1 MMLRALLV
9 EDNLYDRNGI
19 LNHIPWK
26 DLGISEMDIGVN
38 GAQGLAKAR
47 EHRPDIVITDIS
59 MPVMDGMEMI
69 KKLGEEFP
77 GIKYIIMSCHD
88 EFDFVKAAI
97 NLNVSSYI
105 LKPVDLNE
113 LTEAVRKAVSE
124 VKKEMNL
131 RIDEQ
136 RLKEKL
142 KNSLPALQSDLLR
155 EILHSKKPNNDFQ
168 RRMQYLEME
177 IHKDLVVA
185 VVEYDQ
191 SSAISSISEDEYLL
205 SYILKNAFQ
214 DTFFPKITSYSYIM
228 DYKSICCLIT
238 GNWETQEECY
248 AQVIGYFMEL
258 KSSIQES
265 TSSSLTIGLSN
276 MTDSLFALPAAFR
289 EAYDS
294 SRLKFYSAGNRI
306 IAASEV
312 KKELIDRPLNLGKF
326 QEHLTQALESDEK
339 SAVKALMDKYA
350 SEFSQVEKSQIVSN
364 CYAMVFLI
372 QEYFREHHIETQ
384 DIAKDPAPF
393 WKAPDNFETIS
404 HVRSWM
410 EKVLYS
416 CWEYLQKNRTSRYG
430 VIIQQ
435 IRDKIDRDYAT
446 IDSISSMVKELYIS
460 PGYANVLFKQE
471 VGMTIGDY
479 LFQKKMEAAK
489 EMLTDPHCR
498 IYEVSDRLGYVSK
511 SYFSAV
517 FKEYTGLSPKEYRD
531 RHCVKAG
538 G

>member
-1 MMLRALLV
+1 MLRALLV

-19 LNHIPWK
+19 LHHIPWK
-26 DLGISEMDIGVN
+26 DLGISEMDIGIN
-38 GAQGLAKAR
+38 GLQGLTKAR

-69 KKLGEEFP
+69 QKLGQEFP

-124 VKKEMNL
+124 VKKEMSL

-155 EILHSKKPNNDFQ
+155 EILHSKKTNNDFQ

-177 IHKDLVVA
+177 VHKNLVVA

-191 SSAISSISEDEYLL
+191 SSTNSCLNEEEYLL

-214 DTFFPKITSYSYIM
+214 DTFLPKITSYSYIM

-238 GNWETQEECY
+238 GDWETQEECY

-258 KSSIQES
+258 KNSIQSS
-265 TSSSLTIGLSN
+265 TSLTLTIGLSN
-276 MTDSLFALPAAFR
+276 MTDNLLALPTAFR

-294 SRLKFYSAGNRI
+294 SRLKFYSAGSRI

-312 KKELIDRPLNLGKF
+312 QKEFIDRPLDLGKF

-339 SAVKALMDKYA
+339 TAVEALMKKYS
-350 SEFSQVEKSQIVSN
+350 SEFSQVEKSQILNN
-364 CYAMVFLI
+364 CYAMLFFM
-372 QEYFREHHIETQ
+372 QEYFREHHIETR
-384 DIAKDPAPF
+384 DMGKDGALF

-404 HVRSWM
+404 DVRSWM
-410 EKVLYS
+410 EKMLYS
-416 CWEYLQKNRTSRYG
+416 CWEYVQKNRTSRYG

-531 RHCVKAG
+531 RHCVKVG